1 MEVNYIMVLFNINI
15 NNSFNKNE
23 QSRKQAD
30 SIFND
35 NSTLNSTKKVLETYS
50 ASIGSITSGHIGNG
64 IGVIKDKNQKG
75 FWRDII
81 IGTISAVLS
90 AIIIYFIFSIK

>member
-1 MEVNYIMVLFNINI
+1 MVLFNINI

-50 ASIGSITSGHIGNG
+50 TSIGSITSGHIGNG
-64 IGVIKDKNQKG
+64 IGVIKDKN
-75 FWRDII
+75 
-81 IGTISAVLS
+81 
-90 AIIIYFIFSIK
+90 